1 MTTTRLGAPPAAR
14 VRERRPCADGAPQF
28 TFAGFGLPASADPH
42 RDLDLA
48 SCGAVAILDD
58 NGTGRRPKESFPVL
72 AAAHGAGE

>member
-14 VRERRPCADGAPQF
+14 ARERRPCAGGASRS
-28 TFAGFGLPASADPH
+28 TFAGFGLPTSADPR

-58 NGTGRRPKESFPVL
+58 NGTDRRPKESFHAL